1 MYILPIAT
9 GTYDEII
16 ANYSIYGPSIRA
28 GQYYRLLTGAFLH
41 ANLVHLLFNCYALTI
56 IGTQLESFLGKTK
69 YILIYLFSAII
80 ASLFSMTFAGN
91 YCSIGASGAIFGLMG
106 SLVYFGYHYRVY
118 LGNVVKSQII
128 PLILMNLALGFIL
141 PGVDNSAHIGGLLGG
156 ALITVALGVKDKTTT
171 FEKINGLIVTVLFT
185 AFVIYMAFVY
195 SV

>member
-1 MYILPIAT
+1 
-9 GTYDEII
+9 
-16 ANYSIYGPSIRA
+16 
-28 GQYYRLLTGAFLH
+28 
-41 ANLVHLLFNCYALTI
+41 
-56 IGTQLESFLGKTK
+56 
-69 YILIYLFSAII
+69 
-80 ASLFSMTFAGN
+80 
-91 YCSIGASGAIFGLMG
+91 MG

-141 PGVDNSAHIGGLLGG
+141 PGVDNSAHVGGLLGG